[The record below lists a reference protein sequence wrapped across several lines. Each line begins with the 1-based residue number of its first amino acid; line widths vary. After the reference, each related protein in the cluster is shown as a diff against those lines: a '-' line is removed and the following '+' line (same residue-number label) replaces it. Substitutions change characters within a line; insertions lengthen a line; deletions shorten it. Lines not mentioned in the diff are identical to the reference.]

1 MPGPGPAGEAA
12 EAVVPVAAPI
22 VGGAAD
28 GAEADALLSAAAEL
42 GVVEVSRHPVGHGRW
57 LLQLS
62 TADLVAD
69 DVAGDGPGHENGMV
83 GVAEAVAAL
92 RGAGFAVLAGPPTA
106 GHTTVW
112 GRRNGPSWFAP
123 GACVCFPWSPVDRA
137 AARLTVEIDPGAGF
151 GAGGHPTT
159 LGLLAG
165 LVDPALVGP
174 PANQDGRAGA
184 PTDPGGGVDDGLAGG
199 VDPGLA
205 DLTGRRVLDVG
216 CGTGVLAIAAALRG
230 ARPVDALDI
239 APAALAATRA
249 NAVRNR
255 VTDRVR
261 LVDADLARCPGP
273 YDLVLAN
280 IHADVLTALAADL
293 RRLVAR
299 PGAPIGAGGPP
310 DYRAEREPA
319 ADRAAEPGARDEPPC
334 PPAEP
339 PPPRPAVGPGPRDP
353 GGLLGVSGLSVAQ
366 VSRLEAAL
374 APLRTVHRHHLDDW
388 VTLWL
393 RW

>member
-1 MPGPGPAGEAA
+1 MSSSP
-12 EAVVPVAAPI
+12 VVSVHASI
-22 VGGAAD
+22 VGGATD
-28 GAEADALLSAAAEL
+28 RAEADALLAAAAEL
-42 GVVEVSRHPVGHGRW
+42 GVVEVSRHAVGHGRW
-57 LLQLS
+57 LLQLT
-62 TADLVAD
+62 TADLVA
-69 DVAGDGPGHENGMV
+69 
-83 GVAEAVAAL
+83 VAEVVAAL

-106 GHTTVW
+106 AHAIVW

-137 AARLTVEIDPGAGF
+137 GARLTVEIDPGAGF

-159 LGLLAG
+159 PGLLAG
-165 LVDPALVGP
+165 LVDPAVVGA
-174 PANQDGRAGA
+174 PADSDGRVGA
-184 PTDPGGGVDDGLAGG
+184 PADS
-199 VDPGLA
+199 GLA

-230 ARPVDALDI
+230 AGPVDALDI

-249 NAVRNR
+249 NAARNR
-255 VTDRVR
+255 VVDRVH

-280 IHADVLTALAADL
+280 IHADVLTAMAADL

-299 PGAPIGAGGPP
+299 PGGVPSGPGGPP
-310 DYRAEREPA
+310 FYRAARDPVPERG
-319 ADRAAEPGARDEPPC
+319 AEPGARGE
-334 PPAEP
+334 
-339 PPPRPAVGPGPRDP
+339 PPRPAVGPGPREP

-374 APLRTVHRHHLDDW
+374 APLRTVHRHHFDDW

>member
-1 MPGPGPAGEAA
+1 MASPPVPGPPAP
-12 EAVVPVAAPI
+12 VVDVSAPI
-22 VGGAAD
+22 VAGAAD
-28 GAEADALLSAAAEL
+28 RAEADAVVGAAAEL
-42 GVVEVSRHPVGHGRW
+42 GVKELSRHPVGHGRW
-57 LLQLS
+57 LLQL
-62 TADLVAD
+62 AA
-69 DVAGDGPGHENGMV
+69 PGRDQIG
-83 GVAEAVAAL
+83 EAVAAL

-112 GRRNGPSWFAP
+112 ARRNGPSWFAP
-123 GACVCFPWSPVDRA
+123 GACVCFPWSPVDRE

-165 LVDPALVGP
+165 LVDPAT
-174 PANQDGRAGA
+174 AGA
-184 PTDPGGGVDDGLAGG
+184 ARSGPDPGLADA
-199 VDPGLA
+199 DPGLA

-230 ARPVDALDI
+230 ADPVDALDI

-249 NAVRNR
+249 NAARNG
-255 VTDRVR
+255 VADRVR
-261 LVDADLARCPGP
+261 LVDADLARCTGP
-273 YDLVLAN
+273 YHLVLAN
-280 IHADVLTALAADL
+280 IHADVLTAMAADL
-293 RRLVAR
+293 RRLVVR
-299 PGAPIGAGGPP
+299 PGAPIEPVGPP
-310 DYRAEREPA
+310 RYRAAPDATAGPA
-319 ADRAAEPGARDEPPC
+319 TARAAEPGARGDPPR
-334 PPAEP
+334 PPRGEAPGPAAE
-339 PPPRPAVGPGPRDP
+339 PPPRPAVGPDPREP

>member
-1 MPGPGPAGEAA
+1 MS
-12 EAVVPVAAPI
+12 VWAPI
-22 VGGAAD
+22 VAGAAD
-28 GAEADALLSAAAEL
+28 RAEADALAAAAAAL
-42 GVVEVSRHPVGHGRW
+42 RVAEVSRHPLGHGRW

-62 TADLVAD
+62 GDLMAE
-69 DVAGDGPGHENGMV
+69 DVTGDATRHQIEPGDI
-83 GVAEAVAAL
+83 ARAVTEL
-92 RGAGFAVLAGPPTA
+92 RGAGFAALAGPPTE
-106 GHTTVW
+106 GHATVW
-112 GRRNGPSWFAP
+112 ARRNGPSWFAP
-123 GACVCFPWSPVDRA
+123 GACVCFPWTPVDRA
-137 AARLTVEIDPGAGF
+137 AAQLAVEIDPGAGF

-165 LVDPALVGP
+165 LVDPAVVGGAPVGP
-174 PANQDGRAGA
+174 G
-184 PTDPGGGVDDGLAGG
+184 
-199 VDPGLA
+199 GLA
-205 DLTGRRVLDVG
+205 DLGGRRVLDVG

-230 ARPVDALDI
+230 AAPVDALDI

-249 NAVRNR
+249 NAVRNG
-255 VTDRVR
+255 VADRVE

-273 YDLVLAN
+273 YDVVVAN
-280 IHADVLTALAADL
+280 IHAEVLAALAPEL

-299 PGAPIGAGGPP
+299 PAPAQ
-310 DYRAEREPA
+310 PA
-319 ADRAAEPGARDEPPC
+319 VRAAEPGARGEPPRA
-334 PPAEP
+334 PAE
-339 PPPRPAVGPGPRDP
+339 REGRRGREPAPGGPGRR

>member
-1 MPGPGPAGEAA
+1 MPPVPVPVPGPAALPVGP
-12 EAVVPVAAPI
+12 AVSVSAPI

-28 GAEADALLSAAAEL
+28 RAEADALLSAAADL

-62 TADLVAD
+62 PADLVSD
-69 DVAGDGPGHENGMV
+69 DVTGDGPGHQIGMM
-83 GVAEAVAAL
+83 GVAEAVTAL

-106 GHTTVW
+106 AHATVW

-165 LVDPALVGP
+165 LVDPKVVGGG
-174 PANQDGRAGA
+174 PADLDGWVGGA
-184 PTDPGGGVDDGLAGG
+184 PADLDGW
-199 VDPGLA
+199 VGLA

-216 CGTGVLAIAAALRG
+216 CGTGVLAVTAALRG
-230 ARPVDALDI
+230 AGPVDALDI

-249 NAVRNR
+249 NAARNR
-255 VTDRVR
+255 VADRVR

-280 IHADVLTALAADL
+280 IHADVLTAMAADL

-299 PGAPIGAGGPP
+299 PGAPMGAGGPP
-310 DYRAEREPA
+310 DYRAEPEPA
-319 ADRAAEPGARDEPPC
+319 ADRAAEPGARGEPPR
-334 PPAEP
+334 PPA
-339 PPPRPAVGPGPRDP
+339 PPPRPAVGPGPRGP

>member
-1 MPGPGPAGEAA
+1 MS
-12 EAVVPVAAPI
+12 VSAPI

-28 GAEADALLSAAAEL
+28 RAEADALLSAAAGL

-62 TADLVAD
+62 TADLVSD
-69 DVAGDGPGHENGMV
+69 DLTGDGSGHQIGMV
-83 GVAEAVAAL
+83 GVAEAVVAL
-92 RGAGFAVLAGPPTA
+92 RSAGFAVLAGPPTA

-165 LVDPALVGP
+165 LIDPAVVSAPGD
-174 PANQDGRAGA
+174 PAVIGDGRAGL
-184 PTDPGGGVDDGLAGG
+184 GR
-199 VDPGLA
+199 LA

-216 CGTGVLAIAAALRG
+216 CGTGVLAITAALRG
-230 ARPVDALDI
+230 AGPVDALDI

-249 NAVRNR
+249 NAGRNG
-255 VTDRVR
+255 VADRVH

-280 IHADVLTALAADL
+280 IHADVLTAMAADL
-293 RRLVAR
+293 HRLVAR
-299 PGAPIGAGGPP
+299 PGARPGSGGPP
-310 DYRAEREPA
+310 AYRRAPEPV
-319 ADRAAEPGARDEPPC
+319 ADRAAEPGARGELPR
-334 PPAEP
+334 PPAEL
-339 PPPRPAVGPGPRDP
+339 PRPAVGPGPRDP
-353 GGLLGVSGLSVAQ
+353 GGGLLGVSGLSVAQ